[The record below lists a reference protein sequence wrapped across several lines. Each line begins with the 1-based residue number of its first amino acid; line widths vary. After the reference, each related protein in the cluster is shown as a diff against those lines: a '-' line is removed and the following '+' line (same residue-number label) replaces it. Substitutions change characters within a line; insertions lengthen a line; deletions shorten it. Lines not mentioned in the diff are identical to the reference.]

1 MVRLCQPLNE
11 EVNVM
16 NNKNNLSERKKRKC
30 VLNLLMRLS
39 TAFIVVAAL
48 VVVCGGCTGHSS
60 WGTYVIED
68 ALSIKVPPTLE
79 LRSDED
85 VYTEFLKDNLAYV
98 NNSSVIFQQKELSE
112 INRESMK
119 TYCRIMVTHY
129 NLETGDVPHCDDV
142 QKLSPTDYDELRS
155 IADAQLGPFGYVE
168 TPSYK
173 NIDANG
179 SVAIDISYVR
189 EGLNGDVRCHIYI
202 LSNYD
207 EMAMI
212 VTSYRVS
219 EASKWAQDVEDVID
233 TFEWTNPH

>member
-1 MVRLCQPLNE
+1 M
-11 EVNVM
+11 
-16 NNKNNLSERKKRKC
+16 
-30 VLNLLMRLS
+30 
-39 TAFIVVAAL
+39 
-48 VVVCGGCTGHSS
+48 
-60 WGTYVIED
+60 
-68 ALSIKVPPTLE
+68 
-79 LRSDED
+79 
-85 VYTEFLKDNLAYV
+85 
-98 NNSSVIFQQKELSE
+98 
-112 INRESMK
+112 NRESMK

-202 LSNYD
+202 LPNYD

-233 TFEWTNPH
+233 TFEWTNPR

>member
-1 MVRLCQPLNE
+1 MDKGNDYSEHKKGKGVLNSVARLCRVFL
-11 EVNVM
+11 
-16 NNKNNLSERKKRKC
+16 
-30 VLNLLMRLS
+30 
-39 TAFIVVAAL
+39 VVAL
-48 VVVCGGCTGHSS
+48 GVVAGGCTGHSS

-85 VYTEFLKDNLAYV
+85 VYTKYLKDNLAYI
-98 NNSSVIFQQKELSE
+98 NNSTVVFQQKELSE
-112 INRESMK
+112 MNRESMK

-129 NLETGDVPHCDDV
+129 NLEQGDVARHDEFQELTPA
-142 QKLSPTDYDELRS
+142 DYDGLRS
-155 IADAQLGPFGYVE
+155 IADAQLGPTYYSE
-168 TPSYK
+168 WPSYK
-173 NIDANG
+173 SIEVNG

-189 EGLNGDVRCHIYI
+189 EGLDGDVCCHIYI
-202 LSNYD
+202 LPNYD

-219 EASKWAQDVEDVID
+219 EASKWAQDVEDVIN

>member
-1 MVRLCQPLNE
+1 MDKGNDF
-11 EVNVM
+11 
-16 NNKNNLSERKKRKC
+16 SEHKKRKG
-30 VLNLLMRLS
+30 VLSSVARLCRV
-39 TAFIVVAAL
+39 FLVVAL
-48 VVVCGGCTGHSS
+48 VGIAGGCTGHSS

-85 VYTEFLKDNLAYV
+85 VYTKFLKDNLAYI
-98 NNSSVIFQQKELSE
+98 NNSTVVFQQKELSE
-112 INRESMK
+112 MNRESMK
-119 TYCRIMVTHY
+119 TYCRIMVTHCD
-129 NLETGDVPHCDDV
+129 LEPGDVPHCDDV
-142 QKLSPTDYDELRS
+142 QELSPTDYDELRS
-155 IADAQLGPFGYVE
+155 IADAQLGSFGYVE

-173 NIDANG
+173 SIEVNG

-189 EGLNGDVRCHIYI
+189 EGLDGDVCCHIYI
-202 LSNYD
+202 LPNYD

-219 EASKWAQDVEDVID
+219 EASKWAQDVEDVIN

>member
-1 MVRLCQPLNE
+1 MVRLCQLLNE
-11 EVNVM
+11 KANVM
-16 NNKNNLSERKKRKC
+16 NKGNDFSGHRKRKD
-30 VLNLLMRLS
+30 VLNSVARLCRVFLMVALG
-39 TAFIVVAAL
+39 VVA
-48 VVVCGGCTGHSS
+48 GGCTRHSS
-60 WGTYVIED
+60 GGTYVIKD

-85 VYTEFLKDNLAYV
+85 VYTKFLKDNLAYI
-98 NNSSVIFQQKELSE
+98 NNSCVVFQQKELSE
-112 INRESMK
+112 MNRESMK

-129 NLETGDVPHCDDV
+129 DLEPGDVIHHDEV
-142 QKLSPTDYDELRS
+142 QELTPADYDELRS
-155 IADAQLGPFGYVE
+155 IADAQLGPFHYSE
-168 TPSYK
+168 WPSYK
-173 NIDANG
+173 SIEVNG

-202 LSNYD
+202 LPNYD